1 MIKINPS
8 HLFNSTV
15 SAEINAR
22 SKQEKSD
29 QSQAAEDRFE
39 KTSRNTEEKIGSE
52 VQGSKKSKKKSSL
65 RKNTEMAER
74 IQDALDTEQKVKKN
88 ANSEQNAPE
97 AERSGAA
104 EGNKSKYP
112 DWKNTKQNTYS
123 KEGTGWKSNWNN
135 KGDGN
140 RWNNKGNGNHW
151 NNKSNWN
158 NNDKKPPY
166 NSYGGYQKKQY
177 SPKMDPAV
185 MGSPSEYFNDFLP
198 NLMKRAGIQYPPELM
213 QAQQE
218 MMNHSYRFSLM
229 QQEVQMQQAALNT
242 HLQILNGIMQMNL
255 DVFQS
260 QNKNVDTIIA
270 ARQKVYAM
278 NNKTFATMFQ
288 NTMAVAEA
296 WMTALTTTPR
306 L

>member
-1 MIKINPS
+1 MIKINPFS
-8 HLFNSTV
+8 LNTDA
-15 SAEINAR
+15 SAVAHVQFRE
-22 SKQEKSD
+22 EKSEH
-29 QSQAAEDRFE
+29 QQAAQDRFE
-39 KTSRNTEEKIGSE
+39 KSSDKTEEKIGSE

-65 RKNTEMAER
+65 AKNTELAEQ
-74 IQDALDTEQKVKKN
+74 INAVLDSAAAAE
-88 ANSEQNAPE
+88 NSENPTPSTKSQDTQSAGPQKTSSQNG
-97 AERSGAA
+97 RSQY
-104 EGNKSKYP
+104 S
-112 DWKNTKQNTYS
+112 DWKNKDWKKTYGKQNTY
-123 KEGTGWKSNWNN
+123 ENG
-135 KGDGN
+135 GN
-140 RWNNKGNGNHW
+140 RW
-151 NNKSNWN
+151 KS
-158 NNDKKPPY
+158 
-166 NSYGGYQKKQY
+166 KQY

-185 MGSPSEYFNDFLP
+185 MGSPSEYFNEFLP

-260 QNKNVDTIIA
+260 QNKNLDTIIS